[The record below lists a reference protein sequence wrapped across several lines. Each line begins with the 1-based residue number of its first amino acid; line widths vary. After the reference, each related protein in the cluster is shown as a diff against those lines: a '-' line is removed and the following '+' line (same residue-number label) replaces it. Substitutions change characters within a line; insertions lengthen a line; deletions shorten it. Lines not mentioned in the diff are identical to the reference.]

1 MKDTSYWHRKIML
14 DPFQQAL
21 KQKINVALSCH
32 TILKMLDPLL
42 PIARWEQRPWKV
54 RCSLICFWSFDCM
67 SSAWVSLVKGKMQN
81 TAYSRQVAE
90 RSWGGYFGEGCSVSC
105 DLWAQAFVHMLFAMW
120 LFIFCLTGWFMKFDT
135 ALCKCNTILLG
146 KQEKMIY

>member
-21 KQKINVALSCH
+21 KQKSHVALSCH

-42 PIARWEQRPWKV
+42 STARREQRPCKI

-67 SSAWVSLVKGKMQN
+67 SSAWVSFVEGKMQN
-81 TAYSRQVAE
+81 TACSRQVAE
-90 RSWGGYFGEGCSVSC
+90 RSWCGHFGEGCSVSC
-105 DLWAQAFVHMLFAMW
+105 DLWAQSFDHMLYATW
-120 LFIFCLTGWFMKFDT
+120 LFIFCLTVWFMKFDM
-135 ALCKCNTILLG
+135 ALYKCNTMLLR